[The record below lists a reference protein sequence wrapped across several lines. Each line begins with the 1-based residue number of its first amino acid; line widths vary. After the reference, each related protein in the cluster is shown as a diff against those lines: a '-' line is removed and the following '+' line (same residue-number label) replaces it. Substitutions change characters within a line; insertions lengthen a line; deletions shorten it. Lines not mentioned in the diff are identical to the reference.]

1 MVCTKE
7 VVSLFITLRKE
18 LFMHVDV
25 WVCLS
30 NIMASILWIQQCY
43 IEEVIILSYSSFI
56 NSLSEFIKF
65 HTKKANFVRKHAR
78 MKMICH
84 ISQRSVMKELI

>member
-25 WVCLS
+25 CVCLS

-43 IEEVIILSYSSFI
+43 IEEVIILSYSS
-56 NSLSEFIKF
+56 LSEFIKF
-65 HTKKANFVRKHAR
+65 RTKKANFVRKHAG
-78 MKMICH
+78 MKVICH